1 MFDQRSAQGSVV
13 SPDWLHSHAKPGGH
27 DFGIAKI
34 IQVTLSLC
42 QFYFQVADV
51 QVRSELDFTIVEAKS
66 AMYEQAE
73 ADTLAALAYG
83 KNDGIFTTVLE
94 FGDSF
99 KYFTEPVKLQGSPTI
114 KSKGLLTLI
123 EQVKNWQFVTGAKK

>member
-1 MFDQRSAQGSVV
+1 MTNAPLKDPSFRLTGSTVT
-13 SPDWLHSHAKPGGH
+13 LKPGGH

-51 QVRSELDFTIVEAKS
+51 QIRSELDFTIVEAKS
-66 AMYEQAE
+66 AMYEEAE

-83 KNDGIFTTVLE
+83 KIDGIFTTGLE

-99 KYFTEPVKLQGSPTI
+99 KYFTETVKLQGSQTI

-123 EQVKNWQFVTGAKK
+123 EQVKNWQFVTGAKR

>member
-1 MFDQRSAQGSVV
+1 M
-13 SPDWLHSHAKPGGH
+13 
-27 DFGIAKI
+27 
-34 IQVTLSLC
+34 
-42 QFYFQVADV
+42 ADV

-83 KNDGIFTTVLE
+83 KNDGIFTTGLE

-123 EQVKNWQFVTGAKK
+123 EQVKNWQFVIGAKK

>member
-1 MFDQRSAQGSVV
+1 MTNAPLKDPTFRLTGSTVA
-13 SPDWLHSHAKPGGH
+13 LKLPGGH

-66 AMYEQAE
+66 AMYEEAE

-83 KNDGIFTTVLE
+83 KNDGIFTTGLE

>member
-1 MFDQRSAQGSVV
+1 MESPKSYRS
-13 SPDWLHSHAKPGGH
+13 P
-27 DFGIAKI
+27 F
-34 IQVTLSLC
+34 LSASSTSKWRT
-42 QFYFQVADV
+42 F

-66 AMYEQAE
+66 AMYEEAE

-83 KNDGIFTTVLE
+83 KNDGIFTTGLE

-99 KYFTEPVKLQGSPTI
+99 KYFTEPVKLQGLPTI

>member
-1 MFDQRSAQGSVV
+1 MYRRDQVGGMSFPDPEEYPDPAARTKELQSGVV
-13 SPDWLHSHAKPGGH
+13 S
-27 DFGIAKI
+27 
-34 IQVTLSLC
+34 V
-42 QFYFQVADV
+42 FYFQVADV
-51 QVRSELDFTIVEAKS
+51 QVRPELDFTIAEAKS
-66 AMYEQAE
+66 AMYEEEE

-83 KNDGIFTTVLE
+83 KNDGIFTTGLE

>member
-1 MFDQRSAQGSVV
+1 MYRRDQVGGMSFPDPEDYPDPAARAKELQSGVV
-13 SPDWLHSHAKPGGH
+13 S
-27 DFGIAKI
+27 
-34 IQVTLSLC
+34 V
-42 QFYFQVADV
+42 FYFQVADIH
-51 QVRSELDFTIVEAKS
+51 VRPELDFTVAEAKS
-66 AMYEQAE
+66 AMYAEEE

-83 KNDGIFTTVLE
+83 KNDGIFTTGLE

-99 KYFTEPVKLQGSPTI
+99 KYFTEPVKLQNSPTS

>member
-1 MFDQRSAQGSVV
+1 MTNAPLKDPSFRLTGSTVT
-13 SPDWLHSHAKPGGH
+13 LKPGGH

-34 IQVTLSLC
+34 I
-42 QFYFQVADV
+42 VADV

-66 AMYEQAE
+66 AMYEEAE
-73 ADTLAALAYG
+73 ADTLAALANG
-83 KNDGIFTTVLE
+83 KNDGIFTTGLE

-99 KYFTEPVKLQGSPTI
+99 KYFTEPVKLQGSPTS